1 MPHEGM
7 PRGNSA
13 GAEGRAA
20 EFDFARENQEDT
32 ATKRIEEINAQISAL
47 QTQRREG
54 MEKTRGQT
62 DPRLIKLGET
72 LDEGLDK
79 EITRLVAE
87 KNKLEGGS
95 GASVQ

>member
-20 EFDFARENQEDT
+20 EFNFARENQEET
-32 ATKRIEEINAQISAL
+32 LAKRVEEINAQISAL
-47 QTQRREG
+47 QAQRLEG
-54 MEKTRGQT
+54 LEKSKGQT
-62 DPRLIKLGET
+62 DPRLIKLGEV

-87 KNKLEGGS
+87 KNKLEEES
-95 GASVQ
+95 GAVVQ